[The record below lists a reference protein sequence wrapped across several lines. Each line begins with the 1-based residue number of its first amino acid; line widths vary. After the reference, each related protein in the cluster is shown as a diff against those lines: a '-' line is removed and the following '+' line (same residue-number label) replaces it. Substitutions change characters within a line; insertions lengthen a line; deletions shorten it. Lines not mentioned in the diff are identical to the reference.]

1 MIFGSTNANM
11 INRISNNLL
20 KIAVACLS
28 SCIFLFACENN
39 VNEVK
44 ALGARVGGIDVGKDV
59 AIYLSTDGKITAK
72 LMAPLMNKYLLDSGK
87 MIEFPIQ
94 LNVDFYKDSL
104 IIESKLFAKYAK
116 YIESENKVFLRDDV
130 VVYNILGDTL
140 WCKEMYWDQNTN
152 MFHTD
157 KDVIV
162 KQHNPIAKIY
172 GKGFDANQNLTDIH
186 ILKPQSNSY
195 AIISDSSGLNPQK

>member
-1 MIFGSTNANM
+1 M

-87 MIEFPIQ
+87 MIEFPHH

-104 IIESKLFAKYAK
+104 IIESKLYAKYAK
-116 YIESENKVFLRDDV
+116 YIEAENKVFLRDDV

-172 GKGFDANQNLTDIH
+172 GKGFEANQNLTDIH